1 MTATMPLKPAPRRC
15 CFGPSASHCKT
26 GKCWQAT
33 GIRST
38 KASDNDLYVIS
49 EVTDRLDLLA
59 HKYYGDR
66 TLWWIIAVA
75 NNIND
80 ASFYVKE
87 GIQLRIPSDI
97 SKILNDLE
105 KINK

>member
-1 MTATMPLKPAPRRC
+1 MANRYTYSATQTEP
-15 CFGPSASHCKT
+15 
-26 GKCWQAT
+26 
-33 GIRST
+33 ST
-38 KASDNDLYVIS
+38 KRKYLGSTIYPKITPTDNDLYVIS

-59 HKYYGDR
+59 NKYYGDR
-66 TLWWIIAVA
+66 SLWWVIAVA

-87 GIQLRIPSDI
+87 GLQLRIPSNL
-97 SKILNDLE
+97 SQILNDLE

>member
-1 MTATMPLKPAPRRC
+1 
-15 CFGPSASHCKT
+15 
-26 GKCWQAT
+26 
-33 GIRST
+33 
-38 KASDNDLYVIS
+38 LYIIS

-59 HKYYGDR
+59 NKYYGDR
-66 TLWWIIAVA
+66 TLWWVIAVA

-87 GIQLRIPSDI
+87 GLQLRIPSNL
-97 SKILNDLE
+97 SQILNDLE

>member
-1 MTATMPLKPAPRRC
+1 MANRYTY
-15 CFGPSASHCKT
+15 SQIKT
-26 GKCWQAT
+26 DSNSKKQYFESV
-33 GIRST
+33 IYPKI
-38 KASDNDLYVIS
+38 KANDDDLYVIS

-59 HKYYGDR
+59 NKYYGD
-66 TLWWIIAVA
+66 TSLWWIIAVA

-80 ASFYVKE
+80 AYFYVTE
-87 GIQLRIPSDI
+87 GLQLRIPSNV

>member
-1 MTATMPLKPAPRRC
+1 MANRYTYSSIQTE
-15 CFGPSASHCKT
+15 
-26 GKCWQAT
+26 
-33 GIRST
+33 ST
-38 KASDNDLYVIS
+38 TKRKYLGSTIYPKIVPTDNDLYIIS

-59 HKYYGDR
+59 NKYYGDR
-66 TLWWIIAVA
+66 SLWWVIAVA

-87 GIQLRIPSDI
+87 GLQLRIPSNL
-97 SKILNDLE
+97 SQILNDLE

>member
-1 MTATMPLKPAPRRC
+1 MANRYTYSAIQTESTTKRKYLGSTIYPKIAP
-15 CFGPSASHCKT
+15 T
-26 GKCWQAT
+26 
-33 GIRST
+33 
-38 KASDNDLYVIS
+38 DNDLYIIS

-59 HKYYGDR
+59 NKYYGDR
-66 TLWWIIAVA
+66 SLWWVIAVA

-87 GIQLRIPSDI
+87 GLQLRIPSNL
-97 SKILNDLE
+97 SQILNDLE

>member
-1 MTATMPLKPAPRRC
+1 MANRYTYSTIKTDSDSKKQY
-15 CFGPSASHCKT
+15 FASVIYPK
-26 GKCWQAT
+26 
-33 GIRST
+33 I
-38 KASDNDLYVIS
+38 KANDDDLYIIS

-59 HKYYGDR
+59 NKYYGD
-66 TLWWIIAVA
+66 TSLWWIIAVA

-80 ASFYVKE
+80 ASFYVTE
-87 GIQLRIPSDI
+87 GLQLRIPSNV

>member
-1 MTATMPLKPAPRRC
+1 MANRYTYSTLQIE
-15 CFGPSASHCKT
+15 PSTKKKYL
-26 GKCWQAT
+26 G
-33 GIRST
+33 ST
-38 KASDNDLYVIS
+38 IYPKIKASDNDLYIIS

-59 HKYYGDR
+59 YKYYGDR
-66 TLWWIIAVA
+66 TLWWVIAVA

-87 GIQLRIPSDI
+87 GIQLRIPSNI